1 MFWKT
6 RKKLLQESII
16 DVAREK
22 GAGNLPGGRT
32 AKLNAEGVKRRLI
45 ELIVTHKMEVGEEM
59 GDSSWVAGGWAGNIV
74 FGQFL
79 NSQNV

>member
-22 GAGNLPGGRT
+22 GPGNLPGGRT
-32 AKLNAEGVKRRLI
+32 AKLNSEGFKRYLI
-45 ELIVTHKMEVGEEM
+45 ELIVTHKMEVGGKKWVTTPGWLGM
-59 GDSSWVAGGWAGNIV
+59 GWVTLSLAN
-74 FGQFL
+74 F
-79 NSQNV
+79 